1 MAILNKEKLEMLIK
15 SVNLNIE
22 MCRRLDPYHVN
33 GGRMHISHDD
43 SAVEKDDE
51 YKTFYAAF
59 EIPYPGE
66 NLFRYIFYDTAE
78 FAMRS
83 NERDALNDRIK
94 LETVDDDNVIPQS
107 AIDSLIERSPIDSMV
122 VSLKIN
128 TRLYE
133 ENIRESI
140 FNTYA
145 DYIVDEDVFY
155 FAPNTQR
162 LIAHLVK
169 DETMYH
175 PFPTDLWMKLVDL
188 AEEIYKIGVRDKI
201 YYTDYEVQ
209 LILILILLGFA
220 DATIN
225 IYPVSYTVTGY
236 DDNTG
241 FEIDN
246 IHADRVA
253 EESTYRSSANDE
265 TVNVKFDKDMLKYI
279 KKMKGID

>member
-1 MAILNKEKLEMLIK
+1 MAIIDKENLEMLIK

-22 MCRRLDPYHVN
+22 LCRQLDPYRVH

-66 NLFRYIFYDTAE
+66 NLFRHIFYDTAE

-107 AIDSLIERSPIDSMV
+107 AIDSLIERSPIDSMI
-122 VSLKIN
+122 VSLKLN

-133 ENIRESI
+133 ENIRESA

-169 DETMYH
+169 DEIMYH
-175 PFPTDLWMKLVDL
+175 PFPTDLWMKFVDL
-188 AEEIYKIGVRDKI
+188 AEEIYKIGMRDKI

-236 DDNTG
+236 DDDTG

-246 IHADRVA
+246 IHADRVM
-253 EESTYRSSANDE
+253 EESTYRSSANGE

>member
-1 MAILNKEKLEMLIK
+1 MAIIDKENLEMLIK

-22 MCRRLDPYHVN
+22 LCRQLDPYRVH

-59 EIPYPGE
+59 DIPNPGE
-66 NLFRYIFYDTAE
+66 NLFRHIFYDTAE
-78 FAMRS
+78 FVMRS
-83 NERDALNDRIK
+83 NERDALNDMLK
-94 LETVDDDNVIPQS
+94 FETVDDDNFIPQS
-107 AIDSLIERSPIDSMV
+107 AINSLVERSPIDSII

-162 LIAHLVK
+162 LISHLVK

-175 PFPTDLWMKLVDL
+175 PFSTDLWMKLVDL
-188 AEEIYKIGVRDKI
+188 AEEIYKIGMRDKI

-220 DATIN
+220 DATIS

-236 DDNTG
+236 DDDTG

-279 KKMKGID
+279 KKMKGIN